1 MACRTYSVVTLHLK
15 EHVPWTRTLREL
27 DEVGDVVFKDEFSH
41 RIVAEIDLR
50 KIASV
55 AERLNDISKS
65 VVYEVKIVCKKKT
78 GLPKEGKWRIISKTP
93 RLAAYGIVNGRY
105 VFAERTKKAIVYK
118 IGKPSRAST
127 PPSLLPASAFQFTE
141 KELLGVIE
149 EVDRLVEALS
159 R

>member
-1 MACRTYSVVTLHLK
+1 MTCRTYSVVTLHLK
-15 EHVPWTRTLREL
+15 EYVPWTRTLREL
-27 DEVGDVVFKDEFSH
+27 DEVGVIVFKDEFSH
-41 RIVAEIDLR
+41 RIVAEIDLG
-50 KIASV
+50 KVASI
-55 AERLNDISKS
+55 AERLNDISRS

-105 VFAERTKKAIVYK
+105 VFAEKTKKAIVYK

-141 KELLGVIE
+141 KELLGIIE
-149 EVDRLVEALS
+149 EVDKLVEALS